1 MSSFTS
7 RLGIEHPIIQGP
19 FGGGLSSVR
28 LAAAVSNAGGLG
40 SFGAHHL
47 SPGQM
52 REVIRDLQTA
62 TAKPFNINLWVS
74 RHDPGAEVMTAEHHE
89 RGLRQFGAI
98 YERLDIEAPPI
109 EPPDDFTFEQQV
121 EVILELRPKVF
132 SFVFGIPDAEILR
145 ECARRGILTVGAATT
160 LEEAAALDEVGVDMI
175 VATGSDAGGHR
186 PSFLRSAED
195 SLTGTLSLVPQVR
208 KVTRRPVIAAGGIA
222 EARGIRAAFEL
233 GADAVQIGT
242 AFLACEE
249 SNCPALH
256 REALFTPAVARTRLS
271 RRFTGRLAR
280 FMSTPLLDE
289 LESSTEPVL
298 PFPLQ
303 AALNRP
309 VKAEGVRRGDAG
321 LLPLYAGQAAPL
333 IEHRQVAGLMSGLIG
348 GLSR

>member
-1 MSSFTS
+1 MNAFTS

-52 REVIRDLQTA
+52 REVIGDLQRA

-74 RHDPGAEVMTAEHHE
+74 RHDTGAEVMTSEHHE

-98 YERLDIEAPPI
+98 YERLGIEAPPI

-132 SFVFGIPDAEILR
+132 SFVFGIPNAEILR
-145 ECARRGILTVGAATT
+145 ECAQRGILTVGAATT
-160 LEEAAALDEVGVDMI
+160 LEEAAALDEAGVDMI
-175 VATGSDAGGHR
+175 VATGSEAGGHR
-186 PSFLRSAED
+186 PSFLRSAEQ
-195 SLTGTLSLVPQVR
+195 SLTGTLALVPQVR

-222 EARGIRAAFEL
+222 EAHGVRAAFQL

-256 REALFTPAVARTRLS
+256 REALFTPAAARTRLS

-280 FMSTPLLDE
+280 FMNSALLEE
-289 LESSTEPVL
+289 LESSAEPAL

-303 AALNRP
+303 ADFNRP
-309 VKAEGVRRGDAG
+309 VKAAGVRLGDPG

-333 IEHRQVAGLMSGLIG
+333 IEHRHADELMWELIG